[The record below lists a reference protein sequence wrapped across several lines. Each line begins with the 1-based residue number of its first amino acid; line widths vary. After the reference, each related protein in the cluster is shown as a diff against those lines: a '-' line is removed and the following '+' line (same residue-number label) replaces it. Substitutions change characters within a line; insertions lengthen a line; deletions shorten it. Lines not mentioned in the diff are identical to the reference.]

1 MISRVTPCNKG
12 ITVPLVSKFQ
22 RQRSSAPCNLSLFFY
37 LFFPAWCAATYFDIF
52 LGKIITIMVR
62 VIMTW
67 MTRMTRMTM
76 TWIVR
81 VIGVEARTER
91 HRWCEAAKVSGLK
104 LPWWYFEF
112 CFPFAFNYFFGHW
125 KMSSDRGDIIFIFN
139 GLKVLLD
146 VTLWSPLKHS
156 PARRSG
162 EKRSSRVAEKTIWE
176 ETTTMKTKQ

>member
-12 ITVPLVSKFQ
+12 ITVPLVSKCQ
-22 RQRSSAPCNLSLFFY
+22 RQRSSAPCNLLLFFF
-37 LFFPAWCAATYFDIF
+37 LFFPVRCCNLFRYFPW
-52 LGKIITIMVR
+52 KIINIMVR

-67 MTRMTRMTM
+67 MTRMTRMTV

-104 LPWWYFEF
+104 LPWRHFEF
-112 CFPFAFNYFFGHW
+112 CFSFAFNYFFGHW
-125 KMSSDRGDIIFIFN
+125 KTSSDRGAIIFIFN

-162 EKRSSRVAEKTIWE
+162 ERRSSRVAEKTIWE
-176 ETTTMKTKQ
+176 ETTTMKT